1 MFNMNEFKQKTK
13 DWLKDN
19 PDSSKKEF
27 ISFCQH
33 LIPSGE
39 SSRYSWLLDQVGLW
53 YESVTF
59 NREKFR
65 RSKSRDLGS

>member
-27 ISFCQH
+27 ISFVPNTH
-33 LIPSGE
+33 FIYAKVIIVMG
-39 SSRYSWLLDQVGLW
+39 SSFITVS
-53 YESVTF
+53 F
-59 NREKFR
+59 I
-65 RSKSRDLGS
+65 